1 MKKANSQP
9 SGTLYGPFEQILTLD
24 GLPMR
29 GPLNDESLQIITKG
43 GIVVENG
50 IITMLGKFEELKPQA
65 KKVNELGNHFVL
77 MPAFVDSHT
86 HICFAGSRAHDYAAR
101 ISGKSYQ
108 EILQRGGGIYDTVNK
123 TRQAT
128 EEELV
133 DLMMERLDLQLDQG
147 IGTCEVKSG
156 YGLSVEQEL
165 KMLRAV
171 KRANDQHK
179 VDIVATCLA
188 AHVLGPEYK
197 QADAYLDMV
206 VNDLLPVI
214 AKEGLTNRIDAFVE
228 PEAFSFEV
236 TDRYFSKVRR
246 AGFEV
251 TVHADQ
257 FTSGGSE
264 LAVKYMASSADHLES
279 SIEEDIARLGKS
291 TVTATVLP
299 GASLGLGMQY
309 APARK
314 LLDAGCSLAIATDWN
329 PGSAPMGDLLTQAA
343 LLSASEKLCAAETFA
358 GMTFR
363 AAKALGFTDRG
374 VLAPGKRADMIA
386 FSTNDYREIL
396 YHQGKLRP
404 KLVWKDG
411 SIVF

>member
-1 MKKANSQP
+1 
-9 SGTLYGPFEQILTLD
+9 
-24 GLPMR
+24 MR
-29 GPLNDESLQIITKG
+29 GPLSDESMQIITKG
-43 GIVVENG
+43 GIIVENG

-65 KKVNELGNHFVL
+65 KKINELGNHFVL

-133 DLMMERLDLQLDQG
+133 DLMMERLDLQLGQG

-156 YGLSVEQEL
+156 YGLSLEQEL
-165 KMLRAV
+165 KMLRAI
-171 KRANDQHK
+171 KRANDQHR

-188 AHVLGPEYK
+188 AHVLGPEYN
-197 QADAYLDMV
+197 QPDEYLDMV
-206 VNDLLPVI
+206 VNDLLPVMV
-214 AKEGLTNRIDAFVE
+214 KEGLTNRIDAFVE

-236 TDRYFSKVRR
+236 TDRYFSKVRQT
-246 AGFEV
+246 GFEV

-279 SIEEDIARLGKS
+279 STDEDIARLGKS

-358 GMTFR
+358 AMTFR

-374 VLAPGKRADMIA
+374 ILAPGKRADMIA
-386 FSTNDYREIL
+386 FSTDDYREIL
-396 YHQGKLRP
+396 YHQGQLSS

-411 SIVF
+411 GIVL